1 MFIII
6 YLNIIFFFWN
16 RFNEESSMVISGSRD
31 NLVML
36 WDVRSKMLEPVQC
49 LNEAKD
55 SISSVRISNHEILT
69 ASFDGKIRRYDIRV
83 GEMYADYI
91 GGKLIY

>member
-1 MFIII
+1 MLESAKNLSYF
-6 YLNIIFFFWN
+6 LSNI

-31 NLVML
+31 NSVML
-36 WDVRSKMLEPVQC
+36 WDIRSKTLEPVQC

-55 SISSVRISNHEILT
+55 SVSSVRVSDHEVLT

-83 GEMYADYI
+83 GELYTDYM
-91 GGKLIY
+91 GGW